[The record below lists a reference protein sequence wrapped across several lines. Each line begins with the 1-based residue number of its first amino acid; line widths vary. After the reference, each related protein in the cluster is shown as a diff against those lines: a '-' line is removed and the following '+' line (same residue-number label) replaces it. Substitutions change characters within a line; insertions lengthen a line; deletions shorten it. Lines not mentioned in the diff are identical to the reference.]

1 MTDEEEHMTVDYV
14 KKDKIAYIT
23 LNRPEA
29 RNALDPDTLETL
41 GKTWID
47 FRDDPSVLVAII
59 TGVGNSFCAGADLG
73 TMIPRITGSP
83 DGLAGLVKGEM
94 AEVFQSALL
103 RDIEI
108 WKPIVAAVNGYC
120 IAGGLEMLLGMD
132 IRIASEDAFFAI
144 QEPRWGL
151 FPAGGSTVRLPRQV
165 PFCKAMEILLTGE
178 KIDAKEAHRI
188 GLINAVVPKEELMP
202 AAEKM
207 ARRIADNGPLAVSAI
222 KRSAVESLSLPLPKA
237 FEHEIDLATPVFK
250 SEDAVEGPMAFM
262 QKRRPEFK
270 GK

>member
-1 MTDEEEHMTVDYV
+1 MSVRYV
-14 KKDKIAYIT
+14 KKDRIAYIT
-23 LNRPEA
+23 LDRPEA
-29 RNALDPDTLETL
+29 RNALDPDTLQAL
-41 GKTWID
+41 GDTWLD

-73 TMIPRITGSP
+73 KLIPLITGSP
-83 DGLAGLVKGEM
+83 EGLSGLIKGKT
-94 AEVFQSALL
+94 AEIFQSAML
-103 RDIEI
+103 RDVDI

-165 PFCKAMEILLTGE
+165 PFCKAMELLLTGE
-178 KIDAKEAHRI
+178 KIDAKEAHRM
-188 GLINAVVPKEELMP
+188 GLVNYVVPKEELMP
-202 AAEKM
+202 MAEKI
-207 ARRIADNGPLAVSAI
+207 ARRLADNGPLAVSAI
-222 KRSAVESLSLPLPKA
+222 KRSAIECLSMPMREA
-237 FEHEIDLATPVFK
+237 YAHEIELATPVFK
-250 SEDAVEGPMAFM
+250 SEDAIEGPMAFM
-262 QKRRPEFK
+262 QKRKPEFR

>member
-1 MTDEEEHMTVDYV
+1 MTVDYV

-29 RNALDPDTLETL
+29 RNALDPDTLEAL

-47 FRDDPSVLVAII
+47 FRDDPSVLVAVV

-73 TMIPRITGSP
+73 KLIPRITSAP
-83 DGLAGLVKGEM
+83 EGLVGLVKGEM
-94 AEVFQSALL
+94 AETFQSAML
-103 RDIEI
+103 RDIDI

-132 IRIASEDAFFAI
+132 IRIASENAFFAI
-144 QEPRWGL
+144 QEPKWGL
-151 FPAGGSTVRLPRQV
+151 FPAGGSTVRLPRQI

-188 GLINAVVPKEELMP
+188 GLVNHVVPHEELMP
-202 AAEKM
+202 AAEKI
-207 ARRIADNGPLAVSAI
+207 ARRIAENGPLAVSAI
-222 KRSAVESLSLPLPKA
+222 KRSAIECLSLPLPEA
-237 FEHEIDLATPVFK
+237 YAHEIDLATPVFQ
-250 SEDAVEGPMAFM
+250 SEDAMEGPMAFM
-262 QKRRPEFK
+262 QKRKPDFK

>member
-1 MTDEEEHMTVDYV
+1 MTVDYV
-14 KKDKIAYIT
+14 KKDDIAYIT

-29 RNALDPDTLETL
+29 RNALDPDTLEAL

-47 FRDDPSVLVAII
+47 FRDDSSVRVAII

-73 TMIPRITGSP
+73 ALIPRITSSP
-83 DGLAGLVKGEM
+83 EGLVGLVKGEM
-94 AEVFQSALL
+94 AEVFQAALL
-103 RDIEI
+103 RDIDI
-108 WKPIVAAVNGYC
+108 WKPIIAAVNGYC

-132 IRIASEDAFFAI
+132 IRIASDNAFFAI

-151 FPAGGSTVRLPRQV
+151 FPAGGSTVRLPRQI
-165 PFCKAMEILLTGE
+165 PFCRAMEILLTAE
-178 KIDAKEAHRI
+178 KVDAQEALRM
-188 GLINAVVPKEELMP
+188 GLVNYVVPPEELMP
-202 AAEKM
+202 TAEKY

-222 KRSAVESLSLPLPKA
+222 KRSAIECLSLPLPEA
-237 FEHEIDLATPVFK
+237 FEHEIELAAPVFA

-262 QKRRPEFK
+262 QKRKPEFK

>member
-1 MTDEEEHMTVDYV
+1 MTVDYV
-14 KKDKIAYIT
+14 KKDDIAYIT

-47 FRDDPSVLVAII
+47 FRDDPSVRVAII

-73 TMIPRITGSP
+73 ALIPRITSSP
-83 DGLAGLVKGEM
+83 EGLVGLVKGEM
-94 AEVFQSALL
+94 AETFQAALL
-103 RDIEI
+103 RDIDI

-132 IRIASEDAFFAI
+132 IRIASENAIFAI

-165 PFCKAMEILLTGE
+165 PFCRAMEILLTGE
-178 KIDAKEAHRI
+178 KVDANEALRM
-188 GLINAVVPKEELMP
+188 GLINYVVPPEELMP
-202 AAEKM
+202 TAEKY

-222 KRSAVESLSLPLPKA
+222 KRSAIECLSLPLPEA
-237 FEHEIDLATPVFK
+237 FEHEIELAAPVFT

-262 QKRRPEFK
+262 QKRKPEFK
-270 GK
+270 GM

>member
-1 MTDEEEHMTVDYV
+1 MTVDYV

-29 RNALDPDTLETL
+29 RNALDPDTLEQL
-41 GKTWID
+41 GKTWMD
-47 FRDDPSVLVAII
+47 FRDDASVLVAII

-73 TMIPRITGSP
+73 TLIPRITASP
-83 DGLAGLVKGEM
+83 EGLPGLIKGEM
-94 AEVFQSALL
+94 AQIFQSALL
-103 RDIEI
+103 RHFDI

-132 IRIASEDAFFAI
+132 IRIASENAFFAI

-178 KIDAKEAHRI
+178 KIDANEAYRM
-188 GLINAVVPKEELMP
+188 GLVNYVVPQAELMP
-202 AAEKM
+202 TAEKF

-222 KRSAVESLSLPLPKA
+222 KKSAIECLSMPLPKA
-237 FEHEIDLATPVFK
+237 YEHEIELATPVFK
-250 SEDAVEGPMAFM
+250 SEDAIEGPLAFM
-262 QKRRPEFK
+262 QKRKPDFK

>member
-1 MTDEEEHMTVDYV
+1 VV
-14 KKDKIAYIT
+14 
-23 LNRPEA
+23 
-29 RNALDPDTLETL
+29 
-41 GKTWID
+41 
-47 FRDDPSVLVAII
+47 

-73 TMIPRITGSP
+73 TLIPRITSAP
-83 DGLAGLVKGEM
+83 EGLVGLVKGEM
-94 AEVFQSALL
+94 AEIFQSAML

-108 WKPIVAAVNGYC
+108 WKPIVAAVNGHC

-132 IRIASEDAFFAI
+132 IRIASENAFFAI

-151 FPAGGSTVRLPRQV
+151 FPAGGSTVRLPRQI

-188 GLINAVVPKEELMP
+188 GLVNHVVPHEELMP
-202 AAEKM
+202 TAEKI

-222 KRSAVESLSLPLPKA
+222 KKSAIECLSLPLTEA
-237 FEHEIDLATPVFK
+237 YAHEIDLATPVFQ
-250 SEDAVEGPMAFM
+250 SEDAMEGPMAFM
-262 QKRRPEFK
+262 QKRKPDFK

>member
-1 MTDEEEHMTVDYV
+1 MTVDYV

-29 RNALDPDTLETL
+29 RNALDPDTLEAL
-41 GKTWID
+41 GNTWID
-47 FRDDPSVLVAII
+47 FRDDPSVLVALI

-73 TMIPRITGSP
+73 TLIPLITSAP
-83 DGLAGLVKGEM
+83 EGLVGLVKGEM
-94 AEVFQSALL
+94 AETFQSALL
-103 RDIEI
+103 RDIDI

-132 IRIASEDAFFAI
+132 IRIASENAFFAI

-151 FPAGGSTVRLPRQV
+151 FPAGGSTVRLPRQI
-165 PFCKAMEILLTGE
+165 PFCKAMEILLTAE
-178 KIDAKEAHRI
+178 RIDAKEAHRI
-188 GLINAVVPKEELMP
+188 GLVNHVVPHEELMP
-202 AAEKM
+202 TAEKI

-222 KRSAVESLSLPLPKA
+222 KKSAIECLSLPLPEA
-237 FEHEIDLATPVFK
+237 YAHEIDLATPVFQ
-250 SEDAVEGPMAFM
+250 SEDAMEGPMAFM
-262 QKRRPEFK
+262 QKRKPDFK

>member
-1 MTDEEEHMTVDYV
+1 MAIDYV

-29 RNALDPDTLETL
+29 RNALDPDTLEAL
-41 GKTWID
+41 GRTWID
-47 FRDDPSVLVAII
+47 FRDDPSALVAII

-83 DGLAGLVKGEM
+83 EGLAGLIKGEM
-94 AEVFQSALL
+94 AEIFQSALL
-103 RDIEI
+103 RHFDV

-132 IRIASEDAFFAI
+132 IRIASENAFFAI

-188 GLINAVVPKEELMP
+188 GLVNYVVPQQELMP
-202 AAEKM
+202 TAEKI
-207 ARRIADNGPLAVSAI
+207 ARRIAENGPLAVSAI
-222 KRSAVESLSLPLPKA
+222 KKSAIECLSLSLPDA
-237 FEHEIDLATPVFK
+237 YDHEIELATPVFK

-262 QKRRPEFK
+262 QKRKPDFK

>member
-1 MTDEEEHMTVDYV
+1 MTVDYI

-29 RNALDPDTLETL
+29 RNALDPDTLMAL
-41 GKTWID
+41 GNTWVD

-73 TMIPRITGSP
+73 ALIPRITGAP
-83 DGLAGLVKGEM
+83 EGLSGLIKGEM
-94 AEVFQSALL
+94 AEIFQSALL
-103 RDIEI
+103 RDVEI

-132 IRIASEDAFFAI
+132 IRIASENAFFAI

-178 KIDAKEAHRI
+178 RIDAKEAHRI
-188 GLINAVVPKEELMP
+188 GLVNYVVSQEELMP
-202 AAEKM
+202 KAEKI
-207 ARRIADNGPLAVSAI
+207 AKRIASNGPLAVSAI
-222 KRSAVESLSLPLPKA
+222 KRSAIECLSLSLQRA
-237 FEHEIDLATPVFK
+237 YEHEIALATPVFK
-250 SEDAVEGPMAFM
+250 SEDAIEGPMAFM
-262 QKRRPEFK
+262 QKREPQFK

>member
-1 MTDEEEHMTVDYV
+1 MSVRYV
-14 KKDKIAYIT
+14 KKDRIAYIT
-23 LNRPEA
+23 LDRPEA
-29 RNALDPDTLETL
+29 RNALDPDTLQAL
-41 GKTWID
+41 GNTWLD

-73 TMIPRITGSP
+73 KLIPLITGSP
-83 DGLAGLVKGEM
+83 EGLSGLIRGKT
-94 AEVFQSALL
+94 AEIFQSAML
-103 RDIEI
+103 RDVDI

-165 PFCKAMEILLTGE
+165 PFCKAMELLLTGE
-178 KIDAKEAHRI
+178 KIDAKEALRM
-188 GLINAVVPKEELMP
+188 GLVNYVVPREELMP
-202 AAEKM
+202 MAERI
-207 ARRIADNGPLAVSAI
+207 ARRLADNGPLAVSAI
-222 KRSAVESLSLPLPKA
+222 KRSAIECLSMPMREA
-237 FEHEIDLATPVFK
+237 YTHEIELATPVFK
-250 SEDAVEGPMAFM
+250 SEDAIEGPMAFM
-262 QKRRPEFK
+262 QKRKPEFR

>member
-1 MTDEEEHMTVDYV
+1 MTVNYV

-29 RNALDPDTLETL
+29 RNALDPDTLQAL
-41 GKTWID
+41 GNTWLD
-47 FRDDPSVLVAII
+47 FRDDPAVLVAII

-73 TMIPRITGSP
+73 KLIPLITGSP
-83 DGLAGLVKGEM
+83 EGLSGMIRGEM
-94 AEVFQSALL
+94 AQIFQSALL
-103 RDIEI
+103 RDVDI

-132 IRIASEDAFFAI
+132 IRIASENAFFAI
-144 QEPRWGL
+144 QEPKWGL

-178 KIDAKEAHRI
+178 KIDAKEAYRM
-188 GLINAVVPKEELMP
+188 GLVNYVVPQEELMP
-202 AAEKM
+202 MAEKI

-222 KRSAVESLSLPLPKA
+222 KRSAIECLSMPLPEA
-237 FEHEIDLATPVFK
+237 YEHELELATPVFK
-250 SEDAVEGPMAFM
+250 SEDAIEGPMAFM
-262 QKRRPEFK
+262 QKRKPEFK

>member
-1 MTDEEEHMTVDYV
+1 MTVDYV

-29 RNALDPDTLETL
+29 RNALDPETLEAL
-41 GKTWID
+41 GATWID
-47 FRDDPSVLVAII
+47 FRDDSSVLVALV

-73 TMIPRITGSP
+73 KLIPRITSAP
-83 DGLAGLVKGEM
+83 EGLVGLVKGEM
-94 AEVFQSALL
+94 AETFQSALL
-103 RDIEI
+103 RDIDI

-132 IRIASEDAFFAI
+132 IRIASENAFFAI
-144 QEPRWGL
+144 QEPKWGL
-151 FPAGGSTVRLPRQV
+151 FPAGGSTVRLPRQI
-165 PFCKAMEILLTGE
+165 PFCKAMEILLTAE

-188 GLINAVVPKEELMP
+188 GLVNYVVPHDELMP
-202 AAEKM
+202 TAEKI
-207 ARRIADNGPLAVSAI
+207 AKRIADNGPLAVSAI
-222 KRSAVESLSLPLPKA
+222 KKSAVECLSLPLPEA
-237 FEHEIDLATPVFK
+237 YAHEIDLAAPVFA

-262 QKRRPEFK
+262 QKRKPDFK